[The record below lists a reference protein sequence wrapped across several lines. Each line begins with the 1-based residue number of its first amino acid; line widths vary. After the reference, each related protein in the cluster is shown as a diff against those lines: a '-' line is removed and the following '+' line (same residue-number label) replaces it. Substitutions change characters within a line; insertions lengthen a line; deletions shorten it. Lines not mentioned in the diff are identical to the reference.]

1 MATFQL
7 VVADPDSG
15 TTYQR
20 EVEDQDATRFLG
32 RSLGEEVEYEGLS
45 LELTGGSDET
55 GRPMREDVA
64 GSDLKE
70 LLLEGGVGYEPSR
83 EGERR
88 RVTVRGAEVADDI
101 AQLNVKAVEGDAD
114 AVFGES
120 EDDAADDE

>member
-32 RSLGEEVEYEGLS
+32 RSLGEEVEYEDLS

-88 RVTVRGAEVADDI
+88 RVTVRGAEVAEDV

-120 EDDAADDE
+120 EDAAADDE